1 MGFHSWEIILLF
13 TLIYSFA
20 PYGRRNTAPSNLKHV
35 HALILETCNYVT
47 LCGKRDFADII
58 KVTDLPIEGLFR
70 WSKLLT
76 WAVRED
82 QILWLEVEMW
92 WKGKSESRYEE
103 ASSSKVS
110 QRENVDFDPTIT
122 RDWIEQTAWS
132 SLKTHSSLD
141 PLDKKPGW
149 SILYFDLVRSRR
161 KEPLSPYIS
170 LTYGNMR

>member
-58 KVTDLPIEGLFR
+58 RVTDLPIEGLSR

-92 WKGKSESRYEE
+92 WKGSQNPGMRKPLAAKSVREKMWTLTPRSQGTEL
-103 ASSSKVS
+103 SKQPEV
-110 QRENVDFDPTIT
+110 
-122 RDWIEQTAWS
+122 A
-132 SLKTHSSLD
+132 
-141 PLDKKPGW
+141 
-149 SILYFDLVRSRR
+149 
-161 KEPLSPYIS
+161 
-170 LTYGNMR
+170 